1 MRACNIF
8 VSSFARIG
16 ADEMAH
22 RALWIWIALTVFLL
36 AGTPA
41 AAQFPDKFTNL
52 KVLPKDISKHEMES
66 TMRSFAFALGVRC
79 DHCHVEKKAPEKG
92 LDFAAD
98 DKDAKK
104 TARVMLQMVA
114 AINHDYISKVP
125 KTPPDAEAIQ
135 VQCVTCHHGL
145 TQPQPLNAVL
155 AESLE
160 KDGLQKT
167 IALYHDLR
175 GKYYGSGQYDFGET
189 PLNQL
194 SESLLAKKKNADAL
208 AVMELNFAAN
218 HPDSPWSYHMLAQAH
233 EANGQIDKAIADY
246 RKVLELHPD
255 DRWAQQQIDSLS
267 KNK

>member
-8 VSSFARIG
+8 VSSFEPIG
-16 ADEMAH
+16 ADEMAY
-22 RALWIWIALTVFLL
+22 RALRTWIALPALLL

-98 DKDAKK
+98 DKEAKK

-125 KTPPDAEAIQ
+125 KTPPDAGAIQ
-135 VQCVTCHHGL
+135 VQSVTCHHAP
-145 TQPQPLNAVL
+145 TQPQPPNPPLPP
-155 AESLE
+155 SLHTHR
-160 KDGLQKT
+160 LHT
-167 IALYHDLR
+167 
-175 GKYYGSGQYDFGET
+175 T
-189 PLNQL
+189 PPPP
-194 SESLLAKKKNADAL
+194 
-208 AVMELNFAAN
+208 
-218 HPDSPWSYHMLAQAH
+218 HPPPTKS
-233 EANGQIDKAIADY
+233 
-246 RKVLELHPD
+246 
-255 DRWAQQQIDSLS
+255 
-267 KNK
+267 